1 LKRDA
6 DVRTSLAV
14 GVCITVFGA
23 SFTFASRTAVAQ
35 PAAAEAPSPP
45 PNEAPSPPPNEAPSP
60 TPNESPSPT
69 PNETPPVAPPAPA
82 RAAPYSLPFQLRTVH
97 AVTAVRSDT
106 SFGAYE
112 NTLAQGGFAVVS
124 ELSGSWLIPGTG
136 QGVPNTGLAP
146 TVKVTVVNDSPPGT
160 ATGGFAFVNPLIGT
174 CYAFS
179 LPDGFRANA
188 FLLVT
193 LPVGMGGGN
202 TPDKGALDAR
212 TVGPGIRSGMD
223 NPLFGVND
231 FSVIPG
237 LDVAYIAHGLTL
249 QAEVTV
255 AQLERV
261 RGAEAQLEASKTAMT
276 AGAHFGFFLSSYL
289 SFGAEVRFQWWINPP
304 FAVQTHKPNTSYDLT
319 SLTIGPR
326 LHFQLG
332 PHLWIRPGVSFTRGL
347 DPPMTP
353 SSFNENVAQLDVPL
367 VF

>member
-1 LKRDA
+1 LKRA
-6 DVRTSLAV
+6 AQVKTALAA
-14 GVCITVFGA
+14 GVWITVLSA
-23 SFTFASRTAVAQ
+23 SFTLASRTAVAQ
-35 PAAAEAPSPP
+35 PAAPVEVPPPNDVPPPSPPAETPPSPP
-45 PNEAPSPPPNEAPSP
+45 PAETPAPPPADTVAPAPS
-60 TPNESPSPT
+60 
-69 PNETPPVAPPAPA
+69 

-112 NTLAQGGFAVVS
+112 NTLAQGGVAVVS

-146 TVKVTVVNDSPPGT
+146 TVKLTVVNDSPPGT

-179 LPDGFRANA
+179 LGGGFRANT

-249 QAEVTV
+249 QAEVTF

-276 AGAHFGFFLSSYL
+276 AGAHFGFFLASYL

-332 PHLWIRPGVSFTRGL
+332 PHMWIRPGVSFTRGL

-353 SSFNENVAQLDVPL
+353 SSFNENVAQLDIPL